1 VIAPRPSRAAL
12 AALAAAAALA
22 CKQEAPKAEAE
33 AQPGAAPVPVAA
45 PLPADAPAYVTSATA
60 VRREPSD
67 APRVATAKGKQV
79 SNVVA
84 TLQRGERV
92 TVVEARPDWLRIR
105 ASDDSEGWVKTGAVL
120 QGEALAEATVRSA
133 ADVFDRPDLLTANA
147 KRKVE
152 PGTLLLVVKA
162 RPPFSEVNV
171 AGSAN
176 AWVLTD
182 RLATGERDVSVA
194 KLIEK
199 ARWLKRNG
207 RAEEAGQILALA
219 REHFAGEPL
228 LDVLAAEMGEAS
240 PPEGEPAAPP
250 PGSSPMY

>member
-1 VIAPRPSRAAL
+1 MNAHRPARAAL

-22 CKQEAPKAEAE
+22 CKKEPPRPEAE
-33 AQPGAAPVPVAA
+33 PGGATPVPVAA
-45 PLPADAPAYVTSATA
+45 PLPADAPAFVTSATP

-67 APRVATAKGKQV
+67 APRVAGPKGKQV
-79 SNVVA
+79 SNLLA

-92 TVVEARPDWLRIR
+92 TVLEPRPDWLRVK
-105 ASDDSEGWVKTGAVL
+105 ASDDSEGWVKSGAVL
-120 QGEALAEATVRSA
+120 QGEALSEATVRAA

-182 RLATGERDVSVA
+182 RLATGEHDVSVA

-199 ARWLKRNG
+199 ARWLKRNA
-207 RAEEAGQILALA
+207 REEEARQILVLA

-228 LDVLAAEMGEAS
+228 LDVLAVEVGE
-240 PPEGEPAAPP
+240 APP
-250 PGSSPMY
+250 PGDPAAPQPQPDRQY

>member
-1 VIAPRPSRAAL
+1 MTAHRPAGVAL

-22 CKQEAPKAEAE
+22 CKKEAPKPEAE
-33 AQPGAAPVPVAA
+33 PGAAPVPVAA
-45 PLPADAPAYVTSATA
+45 PLPSDAPAFVTSASP

-67 APRVATAKGKQV
+67 APRVAGPKGKQV
-79 SNVVA
+79 SNLLA

-92 TVVEARPDWLRIR
+92 TVLEARPDWLRIR
-105 ASDDSEGWVKTGAVL
+105 ASDDSEGWVKAGAVL
-120 QGEALAEATVRSA
+120 QGEALAEATVRAA

-199 ARWLKRNG
+199 ARWLRRSG
-207 RAEEAGQILALA
+207 REEEAKEILALA
-219 REHFAGEPL
+219 RQHFAGEPL
-228 LDVLAAEMGEAS
+228 LEVLAVDVGE
-240 PPEGEPAAPP
+240 APP
-250 PGSSPMY
+250 PGDPAAPQPPPERQY